1 MKKAAIIL
9 TVLAAAAA
17 AYVWRA
23 DLLTPKGKIIKRSRF
38 TMDTICT
45 IQVPNELGA
54 SRTKAAIDKALDRM
68 AEIGVKFNCTSPDS
82 PIYQFNNNRT
92 PIRDPELVA
101 VIKEALEISRTT
113 GGAYDPTMEPLED
126 LWGFYTTS
134 KSSGTVPSP
143 AAVKAALDKTGWRRI
158 IVRDGEVTAADKDV
172 SIDLGGIAKGY
183 AIGEAEKVLK
193 AEGVTS
199 ALILGGGQVQVFGHP
214 APGKDWKVGVR
225 NPRHEG
231 YMAGLVFPD
240 ENGIS
245 TSGDYERY
253 FIVNGVRY
261 HHIMDPANGYPARGT
276 MSVSVMLPD
285 PTKADALS
293 TALFVM
299 GPRKAMEFLRK
310 YPAIGYI
317 IVDSKG
323 KIYSSRDISGN

>member
-1 MKKAAIIL
+1 M
-9 TVLAAAAA
+9 VLAAAAA
-17 AYVWRA
+17 VYVRRE
-23 DLLTPKGKIIKRSRF
+23 DIFTPKGKILKRSRF

-45 IQVPNELGA
+45 IQAPNELGA
-54 SRTKAAIDKALDRM
+54 SRTEAAIDKALDRM
-68 AEIGVKFNCTSPDS
+68 SEIGVKFNCTSPDS
-82 PIYQFNNNRT
+82 PLYQFNHYRT
-92 PIRDPELVA
+92 PITDPELVA
-101 VIKEALEISRTT
+101 VIKEALEVSRTT
-113 GGAYDPTMEPLED
+113 GGTYDPTMEPLED

-143 AAVKAALDKTGWRRI
+143 AAVRDALAKTGWRKI
-158 IVRDGEVTAADKDV
+158 IVRNGEVTATDKNV
-172 SIDLGGIAKGY
+172 CLDLGGIAKGY

-214 APGKDWKVGVR
+214 SPGKDWKVGVR
-225 NPRHEG
+225 NPRHDG

-299 GPRKAMEFLRK
+299 GPRKAIEFLKK

-317 IVDSKG
+317 IVDSNG
-323 KIYSSRDISGN
+323 KIFSSRDISGS